1 MIRQYLPYSLSVLK
15 VNFIISPI
23 ATFFATMLAISF
35 TGKEIT
41 LSGVMYFFTISFLT
55 GGFLLGA
62 LFFEFFRSREYYMF
76 YNLGISKL
84 RLILM
89 TYMFHIV
96 IAALIII
103 IASYAKQI

>member
-1 MIRQYLPYSLSVLK
+1 MIRQYLPYTLSVLK
-15 VNFIISPI
+15 VNLIISAI
-23 ATFFATMLAISF
+23 ATFFATLLAFSF

-41 LSGVMYFFTISFLT
+41 LFEVIYFFTISFLT

-62 LFFEFFRSREYYMF
+62 LLFEFFRSREYYMF

-96 IAALIII
+96 VASLIII

>member
-1 MIRQYLPYSLSVLK
+1 MIRRYLPYSFSVLK
-15 VNFIISPI
+15 VNLIISPI
-23 ATFFATMLAISF
+23 ATFFATMFAISF

-41 LSGVMYFFTISFLT
+41 LSGVMYFFIISFLT

-76 YNLGISKL
+76 YNLGISRL

-89 TYMFHIV
+89 TYLFHIV
-96 IAALIII
+96 VATLIII
-103 IASYAKQI
+103 LASYAKQI